1 MSESRVISV
10 LRGGDTGCG
19 FPGLCES
26 VAGEG
31 LEGLALWSSV
41 LLTVPISPV
50 SKQQPLELSAGG
62 GW

>member
-10 LRGGDTGCG
+10 LRGGDTGCR

-31 LEGLALWSSV
+31 LEGLALWSFV

-50 SKQQPLELSAGG
+50 SKQQP
-62 GW
+62 